1 MEWHFLEPYI
11 SNDPRERNNDI
22 HSIYSKVNRAKL
34 HLIKILNSMLWIGRF
49 GLDRSSVG
57 VGQLR
62 LSFENGLQDQL
73 LIV

>member
-1 MEWHFLEPYI
+1 MAFFRTLYI
-11 SNDPRERNNDI
+11 ERPSRTKQRYPV
-22 HSIYSKVNRAKL
+22 SIYSKVNRAKL